1 MYGHLI
7 REIGKHC
14 LYYNIYFDRVF
25 FVIYLF
31 IFGAGDGAYIYNKET
46 ELN

>member
-14 LYYNIYFDRVF
+14 IYYNIYFDRVF
-25 FVIYLF
+25 LLFIYLF
-31 IFGAGDGAYIYNKET
+31 LGRGTGAFIYNKET